1 MFKLAF
7 SRLEDID
14 SISNLAFAE
23 MDEILRAAWN
33 TPKFDWEGWKVDLR
47 IALTDENERVFT
59 ISVSSEE
66 NEEEELGGF
75 LWYNF
80 TEDSEI
86 WLTTLIVASR
96 FQGRGI
102 GSSVLSLLEE
112 EARKKGIDRIELGVQ
127 KVNVKAI
134 EFYKNRGFRELE
146 EIKYA
151 GTAIMRKMI
160 NRETSAPKEIYS

>member
-1 MFKLAF
+1 MD
-7 SRLEDID
+7 R
-14 SISNLAFAE
+14 ISELAFAE
-23 MDEILRAAWN
+23 MDEILRTAWN
-33 TPKFDWEGWKVDLR
+33 TPNFDWEGWKLDLR
-47 IALTDENERVFT
+47 ISLTDEKERVFN
-59 ISVSSEE
+59 ISVPSEQ
-66 NEEEELGGF
+66 NEEEGLAGF

-80 TEDSEI
+80 SEDSSI

-112 EARKKGIDRIELGVQ
+112 EARKKGKDRIELGVQ
-127 KVNVKAI
+127 KTNLGAI

-151 GTAIMRKMI
+151 GTTIMRKMI
-160 NRETSAPKEIYS
+160 NRETSAPKETYT